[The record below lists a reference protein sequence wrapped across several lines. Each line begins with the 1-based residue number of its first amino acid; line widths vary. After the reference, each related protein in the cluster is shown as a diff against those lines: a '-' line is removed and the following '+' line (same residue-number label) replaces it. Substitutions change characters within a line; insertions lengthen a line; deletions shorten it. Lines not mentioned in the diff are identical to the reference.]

1 MTFMCNRFAFNL
13 HNNLPKISRSTVLK
27 NSKTIAIS
35 DELTTQRVS
44 WAAARV
50 EKTKGRD
57 VGSYSQIVLFYNK
70 AYTRGSDKD

>member
-1 MTFMCNRFAFNL
+1 M
-13 HNNLPKISRSTVLK
+13 P
-27 NSKTIAIS
+27 

-44 WAAARV
+44 WAAASL